1 VTVVPET
8 AQPRHLIVT
17 VYGLYARDT
26 GGWLSVARII
36 GLLADLGV
44 DEPAVRSS
52 ISRLKRRGMLEPVR
66 KNNLAGYQLSTEAEA
81 ILREGDHRI
90 FRRDRATLADGWLL
104 AVFSVPESER
114 NKRHTLRTQLTRLGF
129 GTTTPGVWIAPA
141 HLSEATE
148 NMLRRLDLT
157 GYADLFHSKHLAF
170 GDLAEKVRLWWDLD
184 QLERLYEDFVRN
196 HGQKRRRRTDRE
208 AFADYVRLLTDWR
221 RLPYLDPGLPT
232 ELLPPR
238 WIGIVA
244 ADTFFAL
251 QAQLEEPAK
260 RHAVTVS

>member
-1 VTVVPET
+1 
-8 AQPRHLIVT
+8 
-17 VYGLYARDT
+17 
-26 GGWLSVARII
+26 
-36 GLLADLGV
+36 
-44 DEPAVRSS
+44 
-52 ISRLKRRGMLEPVR
+52 MLEPVR
-66 KNNLAGYQLSTEAEA
+66 KNNMAGYQLSTEAEA

-90 FRRDRATLADGWLL
+90 FRRERATLADGWLL

-148 NMLRRLDLT
+148 NMLRRLDLA
-157 GYADLFHSKHLAF
+157 GYADLFHGKHLAF

-184 QLERLYEDFVRN
+184 QLERLYDDFVRD

-221 RLPYLDPGLPT
+221 RLPYLDPGLPA
-232 ELLPPR
+232 ELLPPQ
-238 WIGIVA
+238 WIGILA